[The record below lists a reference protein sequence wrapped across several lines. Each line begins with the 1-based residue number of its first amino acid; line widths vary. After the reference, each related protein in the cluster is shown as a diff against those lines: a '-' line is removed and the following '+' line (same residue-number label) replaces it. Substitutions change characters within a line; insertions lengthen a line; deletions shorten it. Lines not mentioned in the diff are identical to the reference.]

1 MLNIKKLS
9 LVLFA
14 TFSLGFNSMLYANC
28 KSYITDEW
36 QDSRYTDHSNGT
48 VSDNNTKLI
57 WKKCSQGQTWS
68 SGANTCTGS
77 TTSMNWKEA
86 LEEAQSEYFASYKD
100 WRVPNIKELN
110 SLVSLRCYTPSI
122 NASVFP
128 NTPSS
133 SFWSSSP
140 FSGTSSYSWY
150 VSFGYGYDYYNSRG
164 SKNAV
169 RLVRGGE

>member
-9 LVLFA
+9 LVLLA
-14 TFSLGFNSMLYANC
+14 TFSLGFNCMLYAQTC

-48 VSDNNTKLI
+48 VSDNNTKLM
-57 WKKCSQGQTWS
+57 WKKCSQGQTF
-68 SGANTCTGS
+68 SGGTCTGS
-77 TTSMNWKEA
+77 AITMNWKEA
-86 LEEAQSEYFASYKD
+86 LVSAKTINDASDFATYKD

-110 SLVSLRCYTPSI
+110 SLVSLKCYNPSI

-140 FSGTSSYSWY
+140 HF
-150 VSFGYGYDYYNSRG
+150 
-164 SKNAV
+164 
-169 RLVRGGE
+169 L